1 MKIQL
6 LIITAAV
13 GLSGLQKAQA
23 QIPNNDFENWTT
35 LSQEK
40 PEGWTLALGIS
51 KLTDKKSGNYSV
63 KLQGDTKEES
73 PGVVLLGQTDEGDVF
88 WGGAPFTARP
98 DSIIFWA
105 KYNIA
110 NGDSAM
116 FYLQLKKLA
125 QPITARWYKFN
136 GVSNN
141 FVRMAFKI
149 DYTAAGNPDSII
161 LGFVSTNVFEE
172 VNGNSWLQLDDVS
185 FSGTT
190 QNVPNPGFEGW
201 KNLVHY
207 TPNHW
212 ASNYDNE
219 DLLDETKPT
228 ILRSF
233 DAGTG
238 GACLHIRNINRGD
251 WIQSGE
257 TRTIKNM
264 DDQWSFGPAFP
275 VSGKPDTLYGLYK
288 WLPKNGDNCAVRIY
302 MYKEGNMVGQGV
314 LSTSTAQT
322 TWAIAKVP
330 INYFSM
336 DSPDPDS
343 AQIELKAYYNS
354 DAPEGE
360 SDLYVDNLSFSPIFG
375 AGTKNPFAI
384 QFSVKPN
391 PASETINVQLPA
403 TKNSSTARIYDATG
417 RLVLTSEI
425 SAMNPAIQLSSLPA
439 GTYSI
444 RLDGLFG
451 SRKFVKQ

>member
-23 QIPNNDFENWTT
+23 QIPNTDFENWTT

-40 PEGWTLALGIS
+40 PVGWTLALGIS
-51 KLTDKKSGNYSV
+51 KLTDKKSGNFSV
-63 KLQGDTKEES
+63 KLQGDTKAES
-73 PGVVLLGQTDEGDVF
+73 PGVVLLGQTEDGDVF

-110 NGDSAM
+110 SGDSAL

-125 QPITARWYKFN
+125 QPITAQWYKFN

-149 DYTAAGNPDSII
+149 DYTAAGSPDSII
-161 LGFVSTNVFEE
+161 LGFVSTNVLNE

-201 KNLVHY
+201 KNLFHY

-219 DLLDETKPT
+219 DLLDEMKPT
-228 ILRSF
+228 VLRSF
-233 DAGTG
+233 NAGTG
-238 GACLHIRNINRGD
+238 GACLHLRNIDRGD
-251 WIQSGE
+251 WIEIGE
-257 TRTIKNM
+257 TRTIKSPDN
-264 DDQWSFGPAFP
+264 QNFWGPTFP
-275 VSGKPDTLYGLYK
+275 VSGRPDTLYGLYK
-288 WLPKNGDNCAVRIY
+288 WLPKSGDAARVEVTMWKAGSQIGNGSI
-302 MYKEGNMVGQGV
+302 
-314 LSTSTAQT
+314 STTVEQA
-322 TWAIAKVP
+322 TWAIAKVG
-330 INYFSM
+330 ITYWTM
-336 DSPDPDS
+336 DSPDS
-343 AQIELKAYYNS
+343 AQVLIHSSNGEGT
-354 DAPEGE
+354 GE
-360 SDLYVDNLSFSPIFG
+360 SDLFVDNLSFSPIFG

-403 TKNSSTARIYDATG
+403 TKNSSTARIFDATG
-417 RLVLTSEI
+417 RLVLSSEI

-444 RLDGLFG
+444 RLDGLTG